1 MRLKHWFYTIP
12 LRLRSLFRRAQVE
25 RELDEELRYH
35 IDRQIEE
42 NIAKGMTE
50 VEARYAALRAMGCV
64 EQRKEECRDMRRVR
78 LIEDLTQDL
87 RYGLRTLR
95 KSPGFTAVAAITLAL
110 GIGANTAMFSL
121 IDAVMLKD
129 LPVRQPKEL
138 VLLSGHGPA
147 FPEPDKWSYHGFTV
161 LREYDQVSTGL
172 VAYTPVRLG
181 VSIAGQVEPTAIGH
195 LVSGAYFSVLG
206 VHPILGRL
214 IGDEDDRAPGA
225 HPVAVIS
232 HGYWRRR
239 FGGDPAAIGKTIS
252 LAGMPFT
259 IIGVTPPEFFGVE
272 VGSSPDIFA
281 PVMMAPQ
288 LMPAGGP
295 IAEEGPLLE
304 HIGYEIFQVFG
315 RLKPGVTE
323 TQAVAGLEPPFRQ
336 IREALAK
343 RYAHHFDARVPQRY
357 LQENLAVTSFSNGL
371 SQLRRQFS
379 R

>member
-1 MRLKHWFYTIP
+1 MRIKHWFYTIP

-25 RELDEELRYH
+25 RELDEELLFH
-35 IDRQIEE
+35 IERQIEE
-42 NIAKGMTE
+42 HIAKGMTPD
-50 VEARYAALRAMGCV
+50 EARYAALRAMGGV
-64 EQRKEECRDMRRVR
+64 ERRKEECRDMRRVGF
-78 LIEDLTQDL
+78 IEDLMQDV

-95 KSPGFTAVAAITLAL
+95 KSPSFTAVAAFTLAL

-121 IDAVMLKD
+121 IDALLLKD
-129 LPVRQPKEL
+129 LPVRQPEEL
-138 VLLSGHGPA
+138 VLLSRR
-147 FPEPDKWSYHGFTV
+147 FSYPGIRI
-161 LREYDQVSTGL
+161 LREYDQVTTGL
-172 VAYTPVRLG
+172 VAYTPVRFG
-181 VSIAGQVEPTAIGH
+181 VSIAGQVEPAALGH
-195 LVSGAYFSVLG
+195 LVSGNYFSVLG
-206 VHPILGRL
+206 VNPILGRL
-214 IGDEDDRAPGA
+214 IGADDDQAPGA
-225 HPVAVIS
+225 HSVAVIS

-239 FGGDPAAIGKTIS
+239 FGSDPAITGKTIS

-272 VGSSPDIFA
+272 VGSTPDIFA

-323 TQAVAGLEPPFRQ
+323 TQATAGLQPPFRQ

-343 RYAHHFDARVPQRY
+343 RYAHHFLSRNGHMRSASGWRSGRK
-357 LQENLAVTSFSNGL
+357 EEMSLA
-371 SQLRRQFS
+371 
-379 R
+379 